1 MTELLKFL
9 NIIQNMNKTKFMFV
23 QRKNIKFN
31 HI

>member
-23 QRKNIKFN
+23 QRKKYKI
-31 HI
+31 